1 MAQLVS
7 TEGLVLSVVPWRET
21 SIIARIFTRELGP
34 KRYVINSVRTQ
45 APRYP
50 PGFFQSLAWLK
61 MVVYNSHSKDVN
73 RIKEVHLAQVWNSS
87 AQDASKT
94 SVLMF
99 LGEVLE
105 HCLRDE
111 INQPALFDFITSEL
125 ARFER
130 LSSKESLNFHIEFM
144 VNLLPYL
151 GFGLQDEG
159 GLVELS
165 PNDLVAFK
173 LPPLTEE
180 EEAALTGCLSNENQL
195 NENIKINLSTL
206 GRRHLIKRLVAW
218 YSFHLEGFGPIRSL
232 EVLRAILE

>member
-1 MAQLVS
+1 MAQLIS
-7 TEGLVLSVVPWRET
+7 TEGLVLSVIPWRET

-73 RIKEVHLAQVWNSS
+73 RIKEVHLAQVWNTS
-87 AQDASKT
+87 AQDAAKT
-94 SVLMF
+94 TILMF

-111 INQPALFDFITSEL
+111 INQPTLFDFITSEL
-125 ARFER
+125 NRFYKINQ
-130 LSSKESLNFHIEFM
+130 KEVVNFHIEFM
-144 VNLLPYL
+144 VNLLPFL

-159 GLVELS
+159 GILELS
-165 PNDLVAFK
+165 PNDLVAYH
-173 LPPLTEE
+173 LPPITEE
-180 EEAALTGCLSNENQL
+180 EEAALSSCLNLQNQL
-195 NENIKINLSTL
+195 NINNEITLSTV
-206 GRRHLIKRLVAW
+206 GRRHLLKRLIAW

-232 EVLRAILE
+232 DVLRTILE